1 MGRFL
6 RFRLEIRGSTV
17 EASGAKS
24 EMWRISNKY
33 LVEKSGLYAWD
44 FSETHELSTDRHAKV
59 ER

>member
-24 EMWRISNKY
+24 EMWPKGNV
-33 LVEKSGLYAWD
+33 LVSDMPPHGK
-44 FSETHELSTDRHAKV
+44 RCI
-59 ER
+59 